1 LVRTRFAPS
10 PTGYLH
16 IGGVRTALFCWL
28 YAKNQKGQFLLRIED
43 TDLERSTQ
51 ESIDAIHEG
60 MQWLKLNHDEEPVYQ
75 SQRMDLY
82 HQKTEELLES
92 GCAYRCYCTQEELDA
107 MRKEQSEKGENP
119 RYDGRCREIK
129 EPKKGEFV
137 IRFKSP
143 EEGEI
148 IINDHIFGNVL
159 VHNQELD
166 DFILMRSNGIPT
178 YHFSVVVD
186 DHDTNISHVIRG
198 DDHLKN
204 TAKHIHLFNA
214 FGYKLPQFI
223 HLPMIL
229 GSDGARLSKRHG
241 AMNILEYKQQ
251 GLLPEAMLNYLAR
264 LGWSSG
270 DQEIFSIKELVEKF
284 DLTHINKS
292 SARFDAEKLKWVNQ
306 QHLSSLDNQK
316 LSELLAEQAAK
327 DDIELPSMEKM
338 LLFSEAYKSRVD
350 NLNDFLDNAHSLFSE
365 KIKIEEKAAKKHLRS
380 VILEPLKDL
389 VNEFEEIT
397 WAKENIHGAIDNI
410 CKKHEIG
417 FGKIGQPLRV
427 AVTGN
432 TISPSIDVT
441 LALLEKEIAM
451 IRLRTAIEYIE
462 KRTQSSS

>member
-1 LVRTRFAPS
+1 MVRTRFAPS

-60 MQWLKLNHDEEPVYQ
+60 MQWLKLDHDEEPVFQ

-82 HQKTEELLES
+82 QQKTEELLEL
-92 GCAYRCYCTQEELDA
+92 GRAYRCYCTQEELDA

-148 IINDHIFGNVL
+148 VINDHIFGNVL

-166 DFILMRSNGIPT
+166 DFILVRSNGIPT

-292 SARFDAEKLKWVNQ
+292 SARFDAEKLQWVNQ

-316 LSELLAEQAAK
+316 LSELLAEQATQE
-327 DDIELPSMEKM
+327 DIELPSLETM
-338 LLFSEAYKSRVD
+338 LLFSEAYKNRVD
-350 NLNDFLDNAHSLFSE
+350 NLNDLLDNAHSLFS
-365 KIKIEEKAAKKHLRS
+365 
-380 VILEPLKDL
+380 
-389 VNEFEEIT
+389 
-397 WAKENIHGAIDNI
+397 
-410 CKKHEIG
+410 
-417 FGKIGQPLRV
+417 
-427 AVTGN
+427 
-432 TISPSIDVT
+432 
-441 LALLEKEIAM
+441 
-451 IRLRTAIEYIE
+451 
-462 KRTQSSS
+462 

>member
-327 DDIELPSMEKM
+327 EDIELPSMEKM

>member
-1 LVRTRFAPS
+1 MVRTRFAPS

-143 EEGEI
+143 EEGKI
-148 IINDHIFGNVL
+148 IINDHVFGNVL

-441 LALLEKEIAM
+441 LALLEKEIAI
-451 IRLRTAIEYIE
+451 IRLRTAIKYIE